1 MIFQKAEG
9 RGFSVEEVQLAT
21 DFPKMQT
28 RNILDWLFEVW
39 PDIQS
44 EAIKVFAEEKM
55 GVLSTDEAR
64 DALVACGGDIQKAVR
79 LCAQER
85 QAKVIS
91 SGYAQSVSF
100 YIFDDQNYILI
111 LK

>member
-1 MIFQKAEG
+1 M
-9 RGFSVEEVQLAT
+9 EEVQLAT

-64 DALVACGGDIQKAVR
+64 DALIACGGDIQKAVR

-85 QAKVIS
+85 QAKVIYLQVMLS
-91 SGYAQSVSF
+91 PFLSISLMIKTIY
-100 YIFDDQNYILI
+100 
-111 LK
+111 